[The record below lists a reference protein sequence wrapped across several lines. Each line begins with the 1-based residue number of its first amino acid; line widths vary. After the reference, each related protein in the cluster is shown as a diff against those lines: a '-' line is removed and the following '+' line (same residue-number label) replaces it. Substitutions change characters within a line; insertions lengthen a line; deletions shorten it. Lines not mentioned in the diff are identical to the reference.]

1 MARRGK
7 NGVWR
12 EHAKFVA
19 SVYTHS
25 EVRPD
30 AYADGSVL
38 VSVQRHHHVCIPSIV
53 ERPDGTFGAV
63 NSAGGIRSGKKLLGS
78 VYRLQLATELE
89 RRGFA
94 IVRADDG
101 WRWSIESVPRQG
113 RKVLL
118 RA

>member
-1 MARRGK
+1 MEKRRLARACEICRVDLYPFRGSSL
-7 NGVWR
+7 R
-12 EHAKFVA
+12 LEVA
-19 SVYTHS
+19 
-25 EVRPD
+25 
-30 AYADGSVL
+30 
-38 VSVQRHHHVCIPSIV
+38 SVQRHQHVCIPSIV

-101 WRWSIESVPRQG
+101 WRWSIAGVPDSRQG
-113 RKVLL
+113 RKALL